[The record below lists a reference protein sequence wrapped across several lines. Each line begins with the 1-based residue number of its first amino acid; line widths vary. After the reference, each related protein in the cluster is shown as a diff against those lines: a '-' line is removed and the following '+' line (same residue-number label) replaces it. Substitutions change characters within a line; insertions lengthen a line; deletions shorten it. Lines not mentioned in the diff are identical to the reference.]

1 MSHDARHHRTGNRLI
16 DSLPED
22 ESMQLISRGQYI
34 ELPQGKVL
42 YRQHGSISHVYFPT
56 RGCCCHIVPLDE
68 GRQIEATTIGKEGM
82 LGIHLALGLDFS
94 PLMAVSVVPG
104 EAIRVPVQHFVE
116 IMRAGG
122 PLDRLIKKYV
132 AYCLLLASQTIACAT
147 IHTVQQRVSRRL
159 LMAHDRVGED
169 EFSFTQELLGQM
181 LGVRRQSI
189 TLVARTLQATD
200 FIEYRRGVIKILD
213 RPGLEA
219 ASCECYK
226 ITRTAYDS
234 IVTK

>member
-1 MSHDARHHRTGNRLI
+1 
-16 DSLPED
+16 
-22 ESMQLISRGQYI
+22 
-34 ELPQGKVL
+34 
-42 YRQHGSISHVYFPT
+42 
-56 RGCCCHIVPLDE
+56 
-68 GRQIEATTIGKEGM
+68 
-82 LGIHLALGLDFS
+82 
-94 PLMAVSVVPG
+94 
-104 EAIRVPVQHFVE
+104 
-116 IMRAGG
+116 
-122 PLDRLIKKYV
+122 
-132 AYCLLLASQTIACAT
+132 
-147 IHTVQQRVSRRL
+147 L